1 MESTLVILV
10 PEAEGLV
17 RSFRERYHPSAKAGM
32 PAHIT
37 LLYPFK
43 SPNEIDGLVIDTLS
57 HCFSSFQPFKFS
69 LMTIQ
74 QFPGDTLY
82 LVADGVDGDCGDPMR
97 RHRGGDVKAEILVL
111 GASVAENCHWPAGG
125 GLGAGRQVDIEVNLV
140 RPSHGRSPGAS
151 SDRGDELSRVY
162 LVIGRVVPFDF
173 LPQPV
178 THARAVPTRGR
189 NSPAASTS

>member
-1 MESTLVILV
+1 MNNSLILAKGRSARLSRRRRWGFR
-10 PEAEGLV
+10 PSRGKPAARARV
-17 RSFRERYHPSAKAGM
+17 RARL
-32 PAHIT
+32 I
-37 LLYPFK
+37 
-43 SPNEIDGLVIDTLS
+43 
-57 HCFSSFQPFKFS
+57 
-69 LMTIQ
+69 
-74 QFPGDTLY
+74 
-82 LVADGVDGDCGDPMR
+82 
-97 RHRGGDVKAEILVL
+97 GGKLTSKI
-111 GASVAENCHWPAGG
+111 SVAENCHWPAGG

>member
-17 RSFRERYHPSAKAGM
+17 RSFRERYDPSAKAGM

-82 LVADGVDGDCGDPMR
+82 LVPEPEDPFRELALVDKIQRLVPAPGV
-97 RHRGGDVKAEILVL
+97 
-111 GASVAENCHWPAGG
+111 
-125 GLGAGRQVDIEVNLV
+125 
-140 RPSHGRSPGAS
+140 RS
-151 SDRGDELSRVY
+151 
-162 LVIGRVVPFDF
+162 GRV
-173 LPQPV
+173 
-178 THARAVPTRGR
+178 
-189 NSPAASTS
+189 ASI